1 MEATILNSRFEKVA
15 IIDRFKSFIWTD
27 RYQENGDFELYLTL
41 DMDGVFPYLVND
53 YYLQN
58 DDSVHMMIIQGMLL
72 ETNTTE
78 GPTIKVI
85 GYSLESLLKRR
96 IIWDNTTL
104 GGNFQDGIE
113 KLINDAIIAPSKSER
128 KIPNFV
134 FKKSTDSRITALT
147 IDAKYE
153 QHENLYEAINSLC
166 IEKQIGFKVTLN
178 ENKQFEFELYKGI
191 DRSYAQQLTPYVVFS
206 PSFEN
211 LNNTSYL
218 DSKEDYANVA
228 LTVGEDGDTQTLSGN
243 PLKITKEVTRD
254 GETQEQL
261 SGMHRCEIYVDAGSI
276 TSEDEDHKMS
286 DAERLKVV
294 AQKGKEALAEKPYT
308 ISMDGDVDPHTMFV
322 YGRDF
327 KMGDVVQIEN
337 DYGIKGT
344 STVSEFIMSQDSSGE
359 TSYPTF
365 TDFVSADDNRI
376 PVGS

>member
-1 MEATILNSRFEKVA
+1 M
-15 IIDRFKSFIWTD
+15 
-27 RYQENGDFELYLTL
+27 
-41 DMDGVFPYLVND
+41 
-53 YYLQN
+53 
-58 DDSVHMMIIQGMLL
+58 
-72 ETNTTE
+72 
-78 GPTIKVI
+78 
-85 GYSLESLLKRR
+85 
-96 IIWDNTTL
+96 
-104 GGNFQDGIE
+104 
-113 KLINDAIIAPSKSER
+113 
-128 KIPNFV
+128 
-134 FKKSTDSRITALT
+134 
-147 IDAKYE
+147 
-153 QHENLYEAINSLC
+153 
-166 IEKQIGFKVTLN
+166 
-178 ENKQFEFELYKGI
+178 
-191 DRSYAQQLTPYVVFS
+191 
-206 PSFEN
+206 
-211 LNNTSYL
+211 
-218 DSKEDYANVA
+218 
-228 LTVGEDGDTQTLSGN
+228 DGDTQTLSGN

-294 AQKGKEALAEKPYT
+294 AQKGKEALAEKPHT